1 MSTVLGPAYPA
12 EHLMIDTGTTMEA
25 TLCALLRAESV
36 SWPGPVA
43 VQYGRQLHACVTKHG
58 VGPLLSRQLTTNQ
71 RPDHD
76 EFKRWFPARQVKD
89 AEAIELARR
98 DHLVRVLGALAGSG
112 VKPLLLKGAA
122 LAYSIYPSPGLRPR
136 VDTDLLIR
144 SSDRDICHRVLSDLG
159 YEKENAIH
167 GELVQYQSGYAM
179 QDRFG
184 IGHVL
189 DVHWRISNTQL
200 FSQALGYEELSSRAL
215 SLEALGE
222 HARGPAPVHALLHAC
237 MHRAHHLHS
246 PMTMDG
252 EQGTGGDRLI
262 WLYDIHLLVE
272 SMSRQELVEFAA
284 LAGRKRIRAVCRD
297 GLLRATGCFATQLP
311 EEVLLA
317 LTSKGAAELSE
328 AHLRT
333 GRIHHLLTEIRSL
346 PSWRDR
352 VRLLK
357 EHLFPPM
364 DYMFKKYSV
373 SSRAWLP
380 MLYLKRGVHGAW
392 KRIQSP

>member
-1 MSTVLGPAYPA
+1 MA
-12 EHLMIDTGTTMEA
+12 EAGAATEA
-25 TLCALLRAESV
+25 MLCALLRGETTSPPV
-36 SWPGPVA
+36 PVPVA
-43 VQYGRQLHACVTKHG
+43 FDKQLHACVAYHG
-58 VGPLLSRQLTTNQ
+58 VGPLLSRQFTVGQCLGSD
-71 RPDHD
+71 RLKH
-76 EFKRWFPARQVKD
+76 EFPARQVKD
-89 AEAIELARR
+89 AEAMELARR
-98 DHLVRVLGALAGSG
+98 EHLVRVLGALAAFG

-122 LAYSIYPSPGLRPR
+122 LAYSVYPSPGLRPR
-136 VDTDLLIR
+136 ADTDLLIR
-144 SSDRDICHRVLSDLG
+144 NSDRDVCHRVLSDLG
-159 YEKENAIH
+159 YEKVNAVH
-167 GELVQYQSGYAM
+167 GELVQYQCGYTM

-200 FSQALGYEELSSRAL
+200 FSQALEYEELSPRAI
-215 SLEALGE
+215 SLKALGE
-222 HARGPAPVHALLHAC
+222 RARGPAPVHALLHAC

-246 PMTMDG
+246 PMIFEG

-262 WLYDIHLLVE
+262 WLYDIYLLVE
-272 SMSRQELVEFAA
+272 FMSRQELVEFAA
-284 LAGRKRIRAVCRD
+284 LAERKRIRAVCRD
-297 GLLRATGCFATQLP
+297 GLLRASEYFGTGLP

-317 LTSKGAAELSE
+317 LTTKGAVELSA

-346 PSWRDR
+346 PRWQDR
-352 VRLLK
+352 VRLVK

-364 DYMFKKYSV
+364 DYMLEKYSV

-380 MLYLKRGVHGAW
+380 VLYLKRGIHGVW